1 MTNQQQQLSQ
11 SQSTEAAPV
20 DINNLLFNHNAMEQL
35 HHLAVVMAG
44 GKATVPQHLQGNP
57 ADCMA
62 IIMQAAQWRMNPFA
76 VAQKTHTIKGVL
88 GYEAQLVNA
97 VITSMAPTEG
107 RLQFEW
113 YGPWDNVI
121 GKFVTKQGNN
131 GPYHAPGW
139 TPDDERGCGI
149 KVFATLKGE
158 RMPRVL
164 DLLLSQAQV
173 RNSTL
178 WASDPK
184 QQLAYLAIK
193 RWSRLYV
200 PDVIMGVYTPDEMD
214 GYGAGEQDITPKQE
228 ATAQVNNQA
237 PVATEVQQ
245 PKTASSV
252 KSKLS
257 GMRQQQQE
265 ETVVEYEQQP
275 ELKETQLAPSFANF
289 SSAFNS
295 AGDQVT
301 VNEIWSGVMGSDL
314 PDNQKEEL
322 YKIYQQRF
330 SDVAPK

>member
-121 GKFVTKQGNN
+121 GKFVTKQGND

-184 QQLAYLAIK
+184 QQLAYLGVK
-193 RWSRLYV
+193 RWARLYV
-200 PDVIMGVYTPDEMD
+200 PDVILGVYTADEVEQFGD
-214 GYGAGEQDITPKQE
+214 SAGERDITPQPEAPHQQQAPAAKAAPERAKSKLAEKRQQAAQQQGQVIGHPAASEQQQPTYADFAGRLHQAATPEE
-228 ATAQVNNQA
+228 ATA
-237 PVATEVQQ
+237 EW
-245 PKTASSV
+245 
-252 KSKLS
+252 
-257 GMRQQQQE
+257 
-265 ETVVEYEQQP
+265 
-275 ELKETQLAPSFANF
+275 EL
-289 SSAFNS
+289 
-295 AGDQVT
+295 
-301 VNEIWSGVMGSDL
+301 VMGSDL
-314 PDNQKEEL
+314 PDDQKREL
-322 YKIYQQRF
+322 YQVYVNRF
-330 SDVAPK
+330 KELTGQA